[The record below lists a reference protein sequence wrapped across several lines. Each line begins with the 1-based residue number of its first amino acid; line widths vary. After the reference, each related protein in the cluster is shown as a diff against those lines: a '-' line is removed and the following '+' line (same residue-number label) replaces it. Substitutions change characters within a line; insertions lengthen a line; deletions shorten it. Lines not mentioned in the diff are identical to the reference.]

1 MVKNYWKKFLCVLQ
15 YAVAPRGEDM
25 EKFNRALRGYDPEE
39 VNAFLDQVITQV
51 EKMIAEW
58 KEKDKKIYELQ
69 HLEQENIHLKEKLE
83 QYERMESTLNKAII
97 MAQKTSEQIKV
108 SAIKE
113 SETLIDDAKTNASRI
128 VNEALLRA
136 EKTEMEANMLRR
148 NINVFKRRLKDII
161 QSQMDAI
168 NDIEKVD
175 F

>member
-1 MVKNYWKKFLCVLQ
+1 
-15 YAVAPRGEDM
+15 M

-39 VNAFLDQVITQV
+39 VNAFLDQVIIQV
-51 EKMIAEW
+51 EKMIAEG

-113 SETLIDDAKTNASRI
+113 SETLIEDAKTNASRI